1 MAATE
6 YSKANADFSDLAHLS
21 ARDLIYPL
29 FFKTSLIKYESTLLS
44 ISEDYKQRDVEQSI
58 DRICF
63 VQVKNDWFKQPLKFT
78 IQERFRRIR
87 FADFKDVTI
96 TAWNNSSDLP
106 SELYKIEADYFV
118 YGYYND
124 INKNFTDAVVID
136 VAELKRKICSNELV
150 FNIGVNTKKQ
160 DFIGIKFNE
169 LDKHGLIVWR
179 M

>member
-63 VQVKNDWFKQPLKFT
+63 VQVK
-78 IQERFRRIR
+78 
-87 FADFKDVTI
+87 
-96 TAWNNSSDLP
+96 
-106 SELYKIEADYFV
+106 
-118 YGYYND
+118 
-124 INKNFTDAVVID
+124 
-136 VAELKRKICSNELV
+136 KRLV
-150 FNIGVNTKKQ
+150 
-160 DFIGIKFNE
+160 
-169 LDKHGLIVWR
+169 
-179 M
+179 